1 MDIKYKLWFE
11 KDGKLILGDG
21 LYNLLTLIKKYGSI
35 NQAAIASNMSYRQ
48 AWGKIKKAEE
58 RLGYKLLLRKKG
70 GEYGGGA
77 VLTQEGMELVKNYE
91 AIVEKIDILI
101 NEFKNIFKEV

>member
-11 KDGKLILGDG
+11 KDGKLVLGDG
-21 LYNLLTLIKKYGSI
+21 LYNLLILIKNYGSI
-35 NQAAIASNMSYRQ
+35 NQAALASNMSYRQ
-48 AWGKIKKAEE
+48 AWGKIKKAED

-77 VLTQEGMELVKNYE
+77 VLTKEGLELIKIYE
-91 AIVEKIDILI
+91 EILKRMD
-101 NEFKNIFKEV
+101 NLLEEFKNIFKEV